1 MLAVGFS
8 SECKQ
13 NVIVSQVSFTSGATC
28 TPGEM
33 LGEGMTRSSRAFH
46 LDSPLHRCLQLPRL
60 PLGKGRW
67 PTGAM
72 PVEVTSESLC
82 TAARRP
88 PLPAPR
94 IVAPAFG
101 ASCPRGPC
109 NERRESIVGALASVA
124 LCALALWGRCAMWC
138 PALRASLSFGKSG
151 QRCQLCLRMALRVSD
166 AVAQPGFAVLEMRP
180 FFSHRWPRLRT
191 TPTVG
196 VVFNLTPV
204 F

>member
-124 LCALALWGRCAMWC
+124 LCALALWGRCATVVSRSAGIAVVWQIRSAMSALLADG
-138 PALRASLSFGKSG
+138 PAS
-151 QRCQLCLRMALRVSD
+151 QRCCGPARFCGPRFDDRFLAIDGRACALH
-166 AVAQPGFAVLEMRP
+166 RP
-180 FFSHRWPRLRT
+180 S
-191 TPTVG
+191 V
-196 VVFNLTPV
+196 
-204 F
+204 